1 MAVEFVDK
9 SGTPRDDA
17 EIIEARDKIKK
28 GLVTMKPIP
37 FVYYLTIYE
46 ALNELL
52 MLRKLWDKIKKGE
65 IE

>member
-17 EIIEARDKIKK
+17 EIIEAR
-28 GLVTMKPIP
+28 
-37 FVYYLTIYE
+37 
-46 ALNELL
+46 N
-52 MLRKLWDKIKKGE
+52 KIKKGE